1 MEKILILYGSY
12 GGGHKSAA
20 NAIKKYIEN
29 NYKNFSVEMVDC
41 IEYINKKLNKLTTG
55 AYNKMAKSAPGLW
68 KKVYFNSEKGFLSK
82 ISNGIN
88 ALMAK
93 KLLHLIEKENP
104 SIIISTHPFSTQMCG
119 ILKRKGKINCKV
131 ATILTDFQ
139 IHNQWLQES
148 KYIDKY
154 FVSHSGMKKAMEEKN
169 IDGAKIFVTGIPIS
183 EAFSKDF
190 DKQEILKEFGLEEN
204 KKTILF
210 FGGGAMGLGKE
221 RTCEILKVL
230 AEDFKDV
237 QIVAISGKNE
247 SMNLEFKNI
256 VKDSKSVDR
265 IKVLEY
271 TNQVPELMSI
281 SNVVI
286 TKPGGL
292 TSTESI
298 VSNLP
303 IIIINPIPG
312 QEEQNAEFLEE
323 KQIGV
328 WLKEQDNIKE
338 VLASVINSNEKLEQM
353 RNNLKGFGNK
363 QSTKDICEEILRR

>member
-20 NAIKKYIEN
+20 NAIKKYVEN
-29 NYKNFSVEMVDC
+29 NYKDFSAEMVDC
-41 IEYINKKLNKLTTG
+41 IEYINKTLNKLTIS

-104 SIIISTHPFSTQMCG
+104 TIIISTHPFSTQMCG

-190 DKQEILKEFGLEEN
+190 NKQEILKEFGLEEN

-230 AEDFKDV
+230 AEDFKDF

-247 SMNLEFKNI
+247 AMNLEFKNI
-256 VKDSKSVDR
+256 VKNSKSVDR

-271 TNQVPELMSI
+271 TNQVPELMSV

-328 WLKEQDNIKE
+328 WLKKQDNIKE
-338 VLASVINSNEKLEQM
+338 VLESVINSNEKLEQM

-363 QSTKDICEEILRR
+363 QSTKDICEEILKK